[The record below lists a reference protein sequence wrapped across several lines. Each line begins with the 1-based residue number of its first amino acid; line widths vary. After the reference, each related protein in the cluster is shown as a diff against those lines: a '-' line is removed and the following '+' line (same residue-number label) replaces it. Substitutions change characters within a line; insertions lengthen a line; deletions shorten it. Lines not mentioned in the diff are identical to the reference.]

1 MLAGERKTK
10 QRRRRT
16 VLRGGGAVSGDL
28 PQLLHNV
35 LKLGGLRWAG
45 AHGARDVVGG
55 RIFIHGDL
63 LELFCAAVHR
73 SWHVH
78 VHDGGDVLGTND
90 FDADE
95 QLRSVE
101 ARRAQHATVGG
112 WQCAA
117 CSTGEY
123 KVSVFCPTCGG
134 PRQPAPSAPP
144 LGTGFG
150 GAAAAPLIVSA
161 AAGTGYGGAAPLAT
175 TASGTVVFGASPDNN
190 SKHIAMTL

>member
-1 MLAGERKTK
+1 MFTFTMAVMCWVAVFPRLRPLA
-10 QRRRRT
+10 
-16 VLRGGGAVSGDL
+16 V
-28 PQLLHNV
+28 NV
-35 LKLGGLRWAG
+35 PWFP
-45 AHGARDVVGG
+45 DTDNFEV
-55 RIFIHGDL
+55 
-63 LELFCAAVHR
+63 
-73 SWHVH
+73 
-78 VHDGGDVLGTND
+78 GTND
-90 FDADE
+90 FDSDE

-134 PRQPAPSAPP
+134 PRQPAPSAPT